1 MVWASYSI
9 ASVYLP
15 SVQSSR
21 LSQGQLFVASP
32 FRFGSRYAI
41 EFLPFLER
49 RLYWQCVATLIIV
62 SFGIQSKYLFFT
74 KSFPIIAINHTLLYT
89 SRIFGRH
96 FFTSD
101 LNGATLN
108 FEFEPGLLEFFT
120 QRSELKEGLLVTTHF
135 KRGLSYE
142 VLYHSYNETACDLL
156 AGYEEGRLGGVQLHY
171 RHTDFNATVVAL
183 LR

>member
-1 MVWASYSI
+1 MIWASYSI
-9 ASVYLP
+9 ASFYPP

-74 KSFPIIAINHTLLYT
+74 KSFPIIAINHTLLHK

-101 LNGATLN
+101 FNGALSTLS
-108 FEFEPGLLEFFT
+108 FEPGFT
-120 QRSELKEGLLVTTHF
+120 QKSELKVKEGLLVTTHF
-135 KRGLSYE
+135 KRGLSDE
-142 VLYHSYNETACDLL
+142 VLCHSYGETACDLL
-156 AGYEEGRLGGVQLHY
+156 AGYEEESLGGVQLHY
-171 RHTDFNATVVAL
+171 CHTDFNATVVAL

>member
-41 EFLPFLER
+41 EFLPFVER

-96 FFTSD
+96 FD

-108 FEFEPGLLEFFT
+108 FEFEPGLLEFYT
-120 QRSELKEGLLVTTHF
+120 QRSELKEGLWWQPILNEACPMKCCTIHIMRPPVICWLVTR
-135 KRGLSYE
+135 KD
-142 VLYHSYNETACDLL
+142 V
-156 AGYEEGRLGGVQLHY
+156 
-171 RHTDFNATVVAL
+171 
-183 LR
+183 

>member
-62 SFGIQSKYLFFT
+62 SFGIKSKYLFFT
-74 KSFPIIAINHTLLYT
+74 KSFPIIAINHTHQEYSADTFLRLIST
-89 SRIFGRH
+89 APLS
-96 FFTSD
+96 
-101 LNGATLN
+101 TLS
-108 FEFEPGLLEFFT
+108 FEPGFI

-135 KRGLSYE
+135 KRGLSDE
-142 VLYHSYNETACDLL
+142 VLCHWYGETACDLL
-156 AGYEEGRLGGVQLHY
+156 AGYEEESLGGVQLHY
-171 RHTDFNATVVAL
+171 CHTDFKATVVAL